1 MFSYQRLGM
10 GLGLNLL
17 AMNLACAAI
26 TPGEVHIGTYNS
38 PPQDSVKLSASF
50 NVGYNQAEKG
60 DYIYVYANPE
70 LSSIY
75 AYDADSNKSFY
86 CTEMNTDDETNI
98 SLRKLATGAA
108 SGKHIDATAL
118 KNGSSC
124 VELTVELNSEDQPR

>member
-1 MFSYQRLGM
+1 MYSYQSLVIGI
-10 GLGLNLL
+10 GLNLL
-17 AMNLACAAI
+17 AMSLACAGI
-26 TPGEVHIGTYNS
+26 TPGEVRIGTYNS

-70 LSSIY
+70 LASIY

-86 CTEMNTDDETNI
+86 CTQMNTDDETNI

-108 SGKHIDATAL
+108 SGKHIDATVL

-124 VELTVELNSEDQPR
+124 VALAVELNTADQQR